1 MVFDLII
8 NTNQQLN
15 ICIIK
20 TYYMVDSIYKF
31 GIVDVAIF
39 LYNLIK
45 IGQVW
50 HKNITIVISK
60 KMDGVHNSFPNG
72 THN

>member
-45 IGQVW
+45 IGKVW

-60 KMDGVHNSFPNG
+60 KMDGVRNSFPNG